1 MSDFN
6 EKRDNILSLLRNDL
20 SSFHSGKAT
29 PSLLQNITVS
39 VYGGAQKLKLV
50 ELGTINVLDNHAL
63 TFFPWDASI
72 IGEIRQGIMA
82 ANLGLTP
89 NIDGTMIRVAVP
101 PLSQERR
108 EELVKLLHQKLEAG
122 RIMVRQARHEDLK
135 EIEGAVTAED
145 EKERL
150 EKELQENVDET
161 MAIIE
166 NLGKAKEE
174 ELLTI

>member
-1 MSDFN
+1 
-6 EKRDNILSLLRNDL
+6 
-20 SSFHSGKAT
+20 
-29 PSLLQNITVS
+29 
-39 VYGGAQKLKLV
+39 
-50 ELGTINVLDNHAL
+50 
-63 TFFPWDASI
+63 
-72 IGEIRQGIMA
+72 
-82 ANLGLTP
+82 P